1 MRPNTTVIRMR
12 NSRKRAIRWGT
23 AAAVTLTLA
32 VTSACSSSSSSGGA
46 KPSAGSSSSSLAGYP
61 RAQTVYT
68 SGTMYSPPSTW
79 NPFNVGNYATGAQGL
94 LYEPLFLFDPVK
106 NNSYIPW
113 LATSGTWSGS
123 TYTISVRNN
132 VKWSNGT
139 PLTGADVAFSINL
152 AMTNANDPYHANVA
166 SVKSV
171 TANGNTVTVTFNGT
185 PGYSEFQDY
194 LWEAPVVDKATWS
207 KVPASQLI
215 TFADTHPIGTGPML
229 LDRYT
234 AAQEAYKINPS
245 WWGTSPMPWTSAF
258 SRGWGQRCGRRPVVT
273 VRDGCAGA
281 GPGREWPGSRVRG
294 VPA

>member
-1 MRPNTTVIRMR
+1 M
-12 NSRKRAIRWGT
+12 
-23 AAAVTLTLA
+23 
-32 VTSACSSSSSSGGA
+32 
-46 KPSAGSSSSSLAGYP
+46 
-61 RAQTVYT
+61 
-68 SGTMYSPPSTW
+68 
-79 NPFNVGNYATGAQGL
+79 
-94 LYEPLFLFDPVK
+94 
-106 NNSYIPW
+106 
-113 LATSGTWSGS
+113 
-123 TYTISVRNN
+123 
-132 VKWSNGT
+132 
-139 PLTGADVAFSINL
+139 
-152 AMTNANDPYHANVA
+152 
-166 SVKSV
+166 